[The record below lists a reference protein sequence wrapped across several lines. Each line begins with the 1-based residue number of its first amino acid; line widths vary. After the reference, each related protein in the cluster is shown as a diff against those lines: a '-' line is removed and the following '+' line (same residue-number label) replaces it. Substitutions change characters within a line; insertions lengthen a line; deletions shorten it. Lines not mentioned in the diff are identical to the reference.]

1 MKQYISELQIMF
13 GTWEEDFKTTI
24 EKNNPNFEEDFNDIL
39 QALPP
44 EIITEYLSWMID
56 IGNTTLISDNIDTI
70 MHCASEYTGY
80 QKVWIAKTI
89 NLLKNIQDSNIDNSI
104 ANNLMPII
112 KGPYTRGNPW
122 VIINFYNNCK
132 DIGNSRDIIEENY
145 GEILNTIFSHNEYL
159 SNNPTVLDRIKDLI
173 SKIAEQENIR
183 LSDIEDAGN
192 GQYSDCMKIGT
203 TILKFGKN
211 RILEDLPAHKRILQ
225 PKLRINIPQNYNE
238 QIEQGTLKPDDLIA
252 IECQD
257 EVDTKWDENMPDNQ
271 KNEIL
276 YSIYKDLRNSGFIWT
291 DIKPENVGRL
301 LKPNIINYTVT
312 DSNGEAVQAQTSLP
326 VGEFVI
332 FDTDRI
338 YEKDKLPE
346 FKNVGLLHSPS
357 YEQFEERYNNE
368 QKELA
373 SR

>member
-24 EKNNPNFEEDFNDIL
+24 EKNNPNLEEDFNDIL

-44 EIITEYLSWMID
+44 EIITEYLSWIID
-56 IGNTTLISDNIDTI
+56 IGNTPLISDNIDTI
-70 MHCASEYTGY
+70 MRCASEYTGY
-80 QKVWIAKTI
+80 QKVWIVKTI
-89 NLLKNIQDSNIDNSI
+89 NLLKNIQDPNIDNSI
-104 ANNLMPII
+104 ANNLIPII

-159 SNNPTVLDRIKDLI
+159 SNNPAVLDRIKDLI
-173 SKIAEQENIR
+173 SKIAEQENVT
-183 LSDIEDAGN
+183 LSDIEDAGS

-211 RILEDLPAHKRILQ
+211 RILEDLPVHRRILQ

-238 QIEQGTLKPDDLIA
+238 QIDQGTLKPDDLIA

-271 KNEIL
+271 KNEFL

>member
-1 MKQYISELQIMF
+1 MKQYISELQTMF

-338 YEKDKLPE
+338 YEKDKLPK

>member
-89 NLLKNIQDSNIDNSI
+89 NLLKNIQDPNIDNSI

-145 GEILNTIFSHNEYL
+145 GEILNIIFSHNEYL

-338 YEKDKLPE
+338 YEKDKLPK

>member
-1 MKQYISELQIMF
+1 MKQYISELQTMF

-24 EKNNPNFEEDFNDIL
+24 EKNNPNLEEDFNDIL

-44 EIITEYLSWMID
+44 EIITEYLSWIID
-56 IGNTTLISDNIDTI
+56 IGNTPLISDNIDTI
-70 MHCASEYTGY
+70 MRCASEYTGY
-80 QKVWIAKTI
+80 QKVWIVKTI
-89 NLLKNIQDSNIDNSI
+89 NLLKNIQDPNIDNSI
-104 ANNLMPII
+104 ANNLIPII

-159 SNNPTVLDRIKDLI
+159 SNNPAVLDRIKDLI
-173 SKIAEQENIR
+173 YKIAEQENVT
-183 LSDIEDAGN
+183 LSDIEDAGS

-211 RILEDLPAHKRILQ
+211 RILEDLPVHRRILQ

-238 QIEQGTLKPDDLIA
+238 QIDQGTLKPDDLIA

-271 KNEIL
+271 KNEFL

>member
-1 MKQYISELQIMF
+1 MKQYISELQTMF

-24 EKNNPNFEEDFNDIL
+24 EKNNPNLEEDFNDIL

-44 EIITEYLSWMID
+44 EIITEYLSWIID
-56 IGNTTLISDNIDTI
+56 IGNTPLISDNIDTI
-70 MHCASEYTGY
+70 MRCASEYTGY
-80 QKVWIAKTI
+80 QKVWIVKTI
-89 NLLKNIQDSNIDNSI
+89 NLLKNIQDPNIDNSI
-104 ANNLMPII
+104 ANNLIPII

-159 SNNPTVLDRIKDLI
+159 SNNPAVLDRIKDLI
-173 SKIAEQENIR
+173 SKIAEQENVT
-183 LSDIEDAGN
+183 LSDIEDAGS

-211 RILEDLPAHKRILQ
+211 RILEDLPVHRRILQ
-225 PKLRINIPQNYNE
+225 PKFRINIPQNYNE
-238 QIEQGTLKPDDLIA
+238 QIDQGTLKPDDLIA

-271 KNEIL
+271 KNEFL

>member
-271 KNEIL
+271 KNEFL

>member
-1 MKQYISELQIMF
+1 MKQYISELQTMF

-24 EKNNPNFEEDFNDIL
+24 EKNNPNLEEDFNDIL

-44 EIITEYLSWMID
+44 EIITEYLSWIID
-56 IGNTTLISDNIDTI
+56 IGNTPLISDNIDTI
-70 MHCASEYTGY
+70 MRCASEYTGY
-80 QKVWIAKTI
+80 QKVWIVKTI
-89 NLLKNIQDSNIDNSI
+89 NLLKNIQDPNIDNSI
-104 ANNLMPII
+104 ANNLIPII

-159 SNNPTVLDRIKDLI
+159 SNNPAVLDRIKDLI
-173 SKIAEQENIR
+173 SKIAEQENVT
-183 LSDIEDAGN
+183 LSDIEDAGS

-211 RILEDLPAHKRILQ
+211 RILEDLPVHRRILQ

-238 QIEQGTLKPDDLIA
+238 QIDQGTLKPDDLIA

-257 EVDTKWDENMPDNQ
+257 EVDTKWDENMPDNH
-271 KNEIL
+271 KNEFL

>member
-1 MKQYISELQIMF
+1 MKQYISELQTMF

-24 EKNNPNFEEDFNDIL
+24 EKNNPNLEEDFNDIL

-44 EIITEYLSWMID
+44 EIITEYLSWIID
-56 IGNTTLISDNIDTI
+56 IGNTPLISDNIDTI
-70 MHCASEYTGY
+70 MRCASEYTGY
-80 QKVWIAKTI
+80 QKVWIVKTI
-89 NLLKNIQDSNIDNSI
+89 NLLKNIQDPNIDNSI
-104 ANNLMPII
+104 ANNLIPII

-159 SNNPTVLDRIKDLI
+159 SNNPAVLDRIKDLI
-173 SKIAEQENIR
+173 SKIAEQENVT
-183 LSDIEDAGN
+183 LSDIEDAGS

-211 RILEDLPAHKRILQ
+211 RILEDLPVHRRILQ

-238 QIEQGTLKPDDLIA
+238 QIDQGTLKPDDLIA

-271 KNEIL
+271 KNEFL

>member
-276 YSIYKDLRNSGFIWT
+276 YSIYKDLSNSGFIWT

-338 YEKDKLPE
+338 YEKDKLPK

>member
-338 YEKDKLPE
+338 YEKDKLPK

>member
-1 MKQYISELQIMF
+1 
-13 GTWEEDFKTTI
+13 
-24 EKNNPNFEEDFNDIL
+24 
-39 QALPP
+39 
-44 EIITEYLSWMID
+44 
-56 IGNTTLISDNIDTI
+56 
-70 MHCASEYTGY
+70 
-80 QKVWIAKTI
+80 
-89 NLLKNIQDSNIDNSI
+89 
-104 ANNLMPII
+104 
-112 KGPYTRGNPW
+112 
-122 VIINFYNNCK
+122 
-132 DIGNSRDIIEENY
+132 
-145 GEILNTIFSHNEYL
+145 
-159 SNNPTVLDRIKDLI
+159 
-173 SKIAEQENIR
+173 
-183 LSDIEDAGN
+183 
-192 GQYSDCMKIGT
+192 MKIGT

-338 YEKDKLPE
+338 YEKDKLPK

>member
-1 MKQYISELQIMF
+1 M
-13 GTWEEDFKTTI
+13 
-24 EKNNPNFEEDFNDIL
+24 
-39 QALPP
+39 
-44 EIITEYLSWMID
+44 
-56 IGNTTLISDNIDTI
+56 
-70 MHCASEYTGY
+70 
-80 QKVWIAKTI
+80 
-89 NLLKNIQDSNIDNSI
+89 
-104 ANNLMPII
+104 
-112 KGPYTRGNPW
+112 
-122 VIINFYNNCK
+122 
-132 DIGNSRDIIEENY
+132 
-145 GEILNTIFSHNEYL
+145 
-159 SNNPTVLDRIKDLI
+159 DRIKDLI
-173 SKIAEQENIR
+173 SKIAEQENVT
-183 LSDIEDAGN
+183 LSDIEDAGS

-211 RILEDLPAHKRILQ
+211 RILEDLPVHRRILQ

-238 QIEQGTLKPDDLIA
+238 QIDQGTLKPDDLIA

-271 KNEIL
+271 KNEFL